1 MNLFDL
7 KKIDEQLFQLFSEFQ
22 VMANRKKEIDEMVLE
37 PEIRTRLLSSIKS
50 SVSISLV
57 WCRCTDLVVHA
68 YRKELVFKTTVSSS
82 TTRMTTR
89 SS

>member
-1 MNLFDL
+1 MWDLLLGKKMNLFDL

-50 SVSISLV
+50 SKGTSV
-57 WCRCTDLVVHA
+57 
-68 YRKELVFKTTVSSS
+68 
-82 TTRMTTR
+82 
-89 SS
+89 